1 MMPVPPPDLATLSA
15 SLLPALERNVDP
27 SNLAQMEA
35 IALLRR
41 AAKLFERGR
50 VLTAEQLAISVE
62 LEAITER
69 LERLA
74 AGAAVAPAGRQ

>member
-1 MMPVPPPDLATLSA
+1 MPVPPPDLATLTA
-15 SLLPALERNVDP
+15 SLLPALERELDP
-27 SNLAQMEA
+27 SDLAQMEA

-50 VLTAEQLAISVE
+50 VLTAEQVAINLE
-62 LEAITER
+62 LQAITER

-74 AGAAVAPAGRQ
+74 AGAAVAPVGKQ